1 MIGLIRQWN
10 IHTGVVSWQADI
22 GWNTGAANDIFR
34 YAETVW
40 GPGQDQKYDPTEF
53 QHVVA
58 SMIQVRLTNEALTPP
73 DVLGLS
79 GISMDTHTPKR
90 KRKPPSKQ
98 NAQQRRSKSRQ
109 SKMYPFP
116 KPFFDSFVLG
126 VKVWWYSEVS
136 TLLYQINVRICLA
149 NF

>member
-34 YAETVW
+34 YAETMR

-79 GISMDTHTPKR
+79 GISMDTHTHQKE
-90 KRKPPSKQ
+90 SA
-98 NAQQRRSKSRQ
+98 NHRRSKTRSREEA
-109 SKMYPFP
+109 KA
-116 KPFFDSFVLG
+116 DR
-126 VKVWWYSEVS
+126 VKCIHFLNLFL
-136 TLLYQINVRICLA
+136 TLLFWV
-149 NF
+149 